1 MTNNGG
7 QVDPESGE
15 NVNYVDYSFE
25 PAGSEAGDG
34 QGFELPHWTDPPTGE
49 IPRVLSELD
58 SDSSISK
65 FRFSAPGYSLGI
77 PPDEERNADPVDAKE
92 KRSDN
97 TGSSTNS
104 VRFSP
109 DAPIHKRKS
118 GSKQFNLRSG
128 FSREGISN
136 LDRKPITWKA
146 KGGISEGGLGDG
158 GLDSESVSSDEISL
172 PSRRFNVP
180 SFKLRSA
187 QVHNSVKTRHHG
199 DKKGSEQA
207 DLNASDAADE
217 SVYIPSNFAS
227 RKEKIL
233 RAQPERRGSDVKQ
246 RHLPISRIG
255 TGIGLGVVV
264 LLAFHFGTV
273 TALGVVVVAIILA
286 LVEFYDTVRL
296 AGFRPASLLGIA
308 AALSLLVTTYVKGTS
323 GIPLVL
329 AFLVVASMLWY
340 LFGIIRGEPTLN
352 ISVTY
357 LGVIWIGGLGSFA
370 ALLLRPQAFP
380 HSNGI
385 AFLLGAIIVTVADDT
400 VAYFFGSVFGR
411 HKLAVE
417 ISPSKSWEGL
427 IAGSCASV
435 ILGALVVP
443 MIAPW
448 TPSSGLVLGIVVAVI
463 SPLGDLSES
472 MIKRDLRIKD
482 MGKLLPGHGGMLD
495 RIDGLLFVLPAVYYL
510 LKVLHIS

>member
-1 MTNNGG
+1 LSDGDL
-7 QVDPESGE
+7 Q
-15 NVNYVDYSFE
+15 
-25 PAGSEAGDG
+25 SEFA
-34 QGFELPHWTDPPTGE
+34 
-49 IPRVLSELD
+49 
-58 SDSSISK
+58 
-65 FRFSAPGYSLGI
+65 SA
-77 PPDEERNADPVDAKE
+77 
-92 KRSDN
+92 
-97 TGSSTNS
+97 
-104 VRFSP
+104 
-109 DAPIHKRKS
+109 
-118 GSKQFNLRSG
+118 
-128 FSREGISN
+128 
-136 LDRKPITWKA
+136 
-146 KGGISEGGLGDG
+146 
-158 GLDSESVSSDEISL
+158 DEISL
-172 PSRRFNVP
+172 PIRRFNIP
-180 SFKLRSA
+180 SFRLRSA
-187 QVHNSVKTRHHG
+187 QVDNSIKDRHDG
-199 DKKGSEQA
+199 VRKGSEQEQLKA
-207 DLNASDAADE
+207 ASTADE
-217 SVYIPSNFAS
+217 SAYIPSDFAS

-233 RAQPERRGSDVKQ
+233 RTRPERCIPEVKE

-273 TALGVVVVAIILA
+273 TALGVVVIAITLA
-286 LVEFYDTVRL
+286 LIEFYDTVRL

-308 AALSLLVTTYVKGTS
+308 AVISLLATTYLKGTG
-323 GIPLVL
+323 GIPLVF

-340 LFGIIRGEPTLN
+340 LFGVIKGEPTLN
-352 ISVTY
+352 ISITY

-370 ALLLRPQAFP
+370 ALLLRPQDFP
-380 HSNGI
+380 HANGI

-400 VAYFFGSVFGR
+400 VAYFFGSVFGS

-435 ILGALVVP
+435 IVGALVVP

>member
-7 QVDPESGE
+7 QVDPESGD
-15 NVNYVDYSFE
+15 NGNYVDFSFK
-25 PAGSEAGDG
+25 PPGSGAGDA
-34 QGFELPHWTDPPTGE
+34 QGFELPPWTDPPTGE

-58 SDSSISK
+58 GDSGVAKLRYSP
-65 FRFSAPGYSLGI
+65 PGYSLGI
-77 PPDEERNADPVDAKE
+77 SPDHERIAGSLNSKE
-92 KRSDN
+92 LSPESGD
-97 TGSSTNS
+97 SSTNS
-104 VRFSP
+104 VHISP
-109 DAPIHKRKS
+109 NTPIHKRKS
-118 GSKQFNLRSG
+118 GSRQFLRSG
-128 FSREGISN
+128 SSMEGISH
-136 LDRKPITWKA
+136 LDRNPITWKA
-146 KGGISEGGLGDG
+146 KGSISGDG
-158 GLDSESVSSDEISL
+158 LNDRAVQSELASADEISL
-172 PSRRFNVP
+172 PIRRFNIP
-180 SFKLRSA
+180 SFRLRSA
-187 QVHNSVKTRHHG
+187 QVDNSINDRH
-199 DKKGSEQA
+199 DDVKKGNEQEQ
-207 DLNASDAADE
+207 LKASSIADE
-217 SVYIPSNFAS
+217 STYIPSDFAS

-233 RAQPERRGSDVKQ
+233 RTRPERRIPEVKE

-273 TALGVVVVAIILA
+273 TALGVVVIAVTLA
-286 LVEFYDTVRL
+286 LIEFYDTVRL

-308 AALSLLVTTYVKGTS
+308 AVISLLVTTYLKGTG
-323 GIPLVL
+323 GIPLVF

-340 LFGIIRGEPTLN
+340 LFGVIKGEPTLN

-370 ALLLRPQAFP
+370 ALLLRPQDFP
-380 HSNGI
+380 HLNGI

-400 VAYFFGSVFGR
+400 VAYFFGSVFGS

-443 MIAPW
+443 LIAPW

-510 LKVLHIS
+510 LKVMHIS